1 VRRHPKG
8 FLAGAQTK
16 ANDVKSKPE
25 QKAIADCKRQSAAAA
40 HMGSING
47 NDLKR
52 KTGRPQPPQGKRK

>member
-1 VRRHPKG
+1 VCRHPKG

-47 NDLKR
+47 NDLKSA
-52 KTGRPQPPQGKRK
+52 